1 MDAGTMKD
9 YIDDLIIKVNDA
21 CKAMEEAEIVVAGL
35 RAEVQHWK
43 ALYEATHEEAKD
55 LHEHLGEALYC
66 EDGWRLR
73 EYAIVSYSRYARKH
87 HGSD

>member
-9 YIDDLIIKVNDA
+9 YIEDLIIKVNDA

-43 ALYEATHEEAKD
+43 MLYEQTLLPKDIWHDCSHCQGHEPES
-55 LHEHLGEALYC
+55 L
-66 EDGWRLR
+66 
-73 EYAIVSYSRYARKH
+73 S
-87 HGSD
+87 